1 MIDLRIDG
9 TSFNFEEWYNFNNTL
24 KKQKTVAVT
33 GVVADEQQRNATAE
47 ISAWFRGAGLAYNN
61 TVALTTCN
69 YAGDACYS
77 VKVMPT
83 VNNINN
89 SEGYTTGG

>member
-9 TSFNFEEWYNFNNTL
+9 TSLNFEEWYNFNNTL
-24 KKQKTVAVT
+24 KERETVAVT

-61 TVALTTCN
+61 TAALTTCN
-69 YAGDACYS
+69 YAGDDCYS

-83 VNNINN
+83 VTNINN
-89 SEGYTTGG
+89 KEGYTSGG